1 MSLTRART
9 VCWLKTP
16 EAGSLRA
23 APLKPSTGSSVQ
35 RRLRLTERHSEYLL
49 VPVVMT
55 PVNLF
60 KSYLMIRNDAALYI
74 SFHIFVIIK
83 MLHKLKYG
91 SAASLCDGV

>member
-35 RRLRLTERHSEYLL
+35 RRLRLTERRGVFTGTSRDDPCES
-49 VPVVMT
+49 VQVI
-55 PVNLF
+55 F
-60 KSYLMIRNDAALYI
+60 NDT
-74 SFHIFVIIK
+74 
-83 MLHKLKYG
+83 
-91 SAASLCDGV
+91 